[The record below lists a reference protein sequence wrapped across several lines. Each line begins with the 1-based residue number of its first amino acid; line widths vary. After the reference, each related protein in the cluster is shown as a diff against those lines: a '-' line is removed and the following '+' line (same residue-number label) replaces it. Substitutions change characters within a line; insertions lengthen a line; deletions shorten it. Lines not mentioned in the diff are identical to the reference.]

1 MLELIQIDAIKKE
14 IEAYK
19 SEVDVILEYTKRL
32 EVLNK
37 IDAQHAIDS
46 IAKAKTLRDNI
57 NRKKLEITKDSR
69 DFQKKIN
76 GIANGFLEPL
86 FLVEEMIM
94 QKISNWRETEEI
106 AQKAEEANL
115 AQLEEFG
122 LAPVY
127 TFEDLSVVRS
137 DCGTVKVTEGYS
149 FALQDKNL
157 VPLEY
162 LQLDEKRINL
172 AIKNGIRCIPG
183 LKIEKVTK
191 TSMRRK

>member
-1 MLELIQIDAIKKE
+1 MSELAQIDIIKME
-14 IEAYK
+14 LESYK
-19 SEVDVILEYTKRL
+19 NEVDSILEYTKTL
-32 EVLNK
+32 EVNNK
-37 IDAQHAIDS
+37 KEAQKAIDS

-76 GIANGFLEPL
+76 GIANSFLEPL

-94 QKISNWRETEEI
+94 QKVSNWREIEETS
-106 AQKAEEANL
+106 QKAEEANL

-122 LAPVY
+122 LSPVY

-137 DCGTVKVTEGYS
+137 DCGTVRVTEGYS

-183 LKIEKVTK
+183 IKIEKVTK